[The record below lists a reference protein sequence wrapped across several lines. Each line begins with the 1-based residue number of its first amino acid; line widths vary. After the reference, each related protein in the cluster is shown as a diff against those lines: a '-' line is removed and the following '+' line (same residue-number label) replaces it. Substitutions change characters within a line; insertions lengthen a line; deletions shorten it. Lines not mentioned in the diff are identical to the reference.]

1 MSEFEIGTSE
11 ATLTAI
17 DALTT
22 PLPEPKSNYFPYT
35 RKVGKGNAEDQ
46 GVGAPFATWTF
57 PILELTQYSQLRVF
71 VDNIFIRTKLDDDTY
86 AIFSAY
92 ASFPL
97 EPQNR
102 WYGQR
107 QNYTVTFRNLVLIPE
122 GS

>member
-11 ATLTAI
+11 GTLTAI
-17 DALTT
+17 DLLTN
-22 PLPEPKSNYFPYT
+22 PLPDPKSNYFPYS
-35 RKVGKGNAEDQ
+35 RKVNTGAAKEV

-57 PILELTQYSQLRVF
+57 PVMDVDQYNQLRTFEGDV
-71 VDNIFIRTKLDDDTY
+71 VIRTKLDDDSF
-86 AIFSAY
+86 AMFEAY

-97 EPQNR
+97 DPQNR
-102 WYGQR
+102 WYSQR